1 MTPIVATSSSVIV
14 LVVSIIALVLGIIK
28 LKIHPVF
35 ALIFVAAVAAFGFG
49 FPIEHVFSTVT
60 TGFGNTIASIGI
72 VIILGCA
79 IGIILEDTGGALVL
93 ANSILK
99 VVGKQRSKLTMA
111 ITGYLVSIPVF
122 SDSAIVILSPVARAL
137 SARGGV
143 PLIALLG
150 ALNGGIL
157 ATHTM
162 VPPTPGP
169 IAAAGT
175 LGADLGLVI
184 ALGMISSVAY
194 TGAATAWCGS
204 KRMLAKYP
212 AVSELPEVDVANGL
226 DPLSGFA
233 AAGKKAPS
241 AFFAFGAILLPVL
254 LICVNSF
261 GRLLLDAKSPA
272 LPILGF
278 VGHPIFALFLGVI
291 VALGMDTTR
300 LSWDQF
306 YKWCDTA
313 VDKSGFIILATGAA
327 GAFGAVLRGS
337 GVGTYLGNAI
347 AATPLPPVL
356 IPFLV
361 SVALSVA
368 TGSATVSLIIGS
380 GIILPLMPALGLH
393 PVIATLSIAAG
404 SSFFYHLNASHFW
417 VVLKSNGDL
426 PAKQGFD
433 LVAIPSALGSMA
445 AMVVVWAMSLFI

>member
-1 MTPIVATSSSVIV
+1 MTPIVATSTSVVV
-14 LVVSIIALVLGIIK
+14 LVVSIIALVFGIIK
-28 LKIHPVF
+28 LKIHPLF
-35 ALIFVAAVAAFGFG
+35 ALIFVSTAAAFGFG
-49 FPIEHVFSTVT
+49 IPIGQVFSTVT

-99 VVGKQRSKLTMA
+99 VVGKQRSELTMG

-122 SDSAIVILSPVARAL
+122 SDSAIVILSPVAKAL
-137 SARGGV
+137 SARGGM
-143 PLIALLG
+143 PMMALLG

-194 TGAATAWCGS
+194 TWASMAWCGS
-204 KRMLAKYP
+204 KKMLAKYP
-212 AVSELPEVDVANGL
+212 ALAELPPIHSISAVSALDENGTS
-226 DPLSGFA
+226 PTKEPA
-233 AAGKKAPS
+233 AIY
-241 AFFAFGAILLPVL
+241 AFGAILLPVI
-254 LICVNSF
+254 LICISSF
-261 GRLLLDAKSPA
+261 SRIWLDPKSAA

-278 VGHPIFALFLGVI
+278 IGHPICALFLGVL
-291 VALGMDTTR
+291 VALGLEPKR

-313 VDKSGFIILATGAA
+313 VEKSGFIILATGAA
-327 GAFGAVLRGS
+327 GAFGAVLRAS
-337 GVGTYLGNAI
+337 GVGTYLGEAI
-347 AATPLPPVL
+347 AATALPPVL
-356 IPFLV
+356 IPYLV

-380 GIILPLMPALGLH
+380 GIILPLLPALGLH
-393 PVIATLSIAAG
+393 PVIATLAIAAG

-417 VVLKSNGDL
+417 VVLKANGDL
-426 PAKQGFD
+426 PVNQGFD
-433 LVAIPSALGSMA
+433 LVSIPSALGSVA
-445 AMVVVWAMSLFI
+445 AMAVVWVMSIFI